1 MSILKSKIAIAVH
14 GGAGQDSS
22 FIQQNQD
29 NYKNGL
35 SVAIQTA
42 YEALAKGASALD
54 AVEVAVR
61 IMEDNPVFNAGRG
74 SALNTAGGV
83 EMDAAIMNG
92 IDLRA
97 GAVAV
102 VTNVRN
108 PISLARK
115 IMENTQHVFI
125 GGKGALEYAKKL
137 NLEVE
142 PDSYFITTHRYDELV
157 SEKELEREQILKR
170 KSGGTVGAV
179 ALDLKGNIAAATST
193 GGIVNGLE
201 GRIGDSCIIGAG
213 CYADNGSCAI
223 SGTGDGEYLIR
234 GVVGHSIASLVEF
247 SSFQLQDACDEVVL
261 KRNSHINADI
271 GVIGI
276 DRSGN
281 FGISFNCPRMHRA
294 WMSSDSP
301 LQIKI
306 YK

>member
-1 MSILKSKIAIAVH
+1 MSILKNKIAIAIH
-14 GGAGQDSS
+14 GGAGQDSE
-22 FIQQNQD
+22 FIKKNIDEYQ
-29 NYKNGL
+29 NGL

-61 IMEDNPVFNAGRG
+61 ILEDNPVFNAGRG
-74 SALNTAGGV
+74 AALNTSGCV

-92 IDLRA
+92 LDLQA

-125 GGKGALEYAKKL
+125 GGMGALEYAKKM
-137 NLEVE
+137 NLEIE
-142 PDSYFITTHRYDELV
+142 PDSYFITTHRYNELV
-157 SEKELEREQILKR
+157 EEKEIEREQIMKK

-179 ALDLKGNIAAATST
+179 ALDLKGNIASATST
-193 GGIVNGLE
+193 GGIVNGLD

-213 CYADNGSCAI
+213 CYADNRSCAI

-271 GVIGI
+271 GVISL
-276 DRSGN
+276 DRYGN